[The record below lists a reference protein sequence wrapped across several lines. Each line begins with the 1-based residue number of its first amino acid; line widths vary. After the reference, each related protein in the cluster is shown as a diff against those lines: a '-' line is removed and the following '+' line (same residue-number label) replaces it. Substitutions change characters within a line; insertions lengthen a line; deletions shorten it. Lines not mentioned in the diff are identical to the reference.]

1 MANRIYVVL
10 MKTLV
15 LVFALSA
22 EIALS
27 QPAPVAPERPAQVET
42 PKPVVK
48 KLPASSRNLSGDR
61 VIPPEDP
68 IVAKAR
74 ADVFREVCMRGSE
87 FKGKRMYYG
96 KQLRARVIDFKSR
109 EPVEGVLVFAVWGSQ
124 RVDGEGI
131 VGSGRPG
138 IAHTVEVFTDK
149 DGYFTIPAWGPLPL
163 FAWHFREMPF
173 WNRPEGRVNANPR
186 LTLFK
191 EGYGTRVGEPDDRD
205 DYGRKSLVGNPLLI
219 EDVPGESEY
228 NGMDI
233 PLGRLMN
240 SDPRNAKWSHA
251 NFAIETDHVLASLSD
266 ADYCAWERTP
276 NSVSTAWRW
285 VKFTRDP
292 HNKIGESTVL
302 SSLLACDRL
311 RVETGCK
318 SFKSFVDGVK

>member
-74 ADVFREVCMRGSE
+74 ADGLRESCTQGTK

-96 KQLRARVIDFKSR
+96 KQLRARVIDPKTR
-109 EPVEGVLVFAVWGSQ
+109 QPVEGVLVFAVWGSQ
-124 RVDGEGI
+124 RVDREGI

-138 IAHTVEVFTDK
+138 IVHTVEVFTDK

-163 FAWHFREMPF
+163 FAWYFGEMPW
-173 WNRPEGRVNANPR
+173 WNQSEGQVNANPR

-191 EGYGTRVGEPDDRD
+191 EGHGIRVGEPGEHDEL
-205 DYGRKSLVGNPLLI
+205 GLKSLVGNPMLV
-219 EDVPGESEY
+219 EGVPGASEY
-228 NGMDI
+228 DGMDI
-233 PLGRLMN
+233 PLWKYVG
-240 SDPRNAKWSHA
+240 SDPRNGQ
-251 NFAIETDHVLASLSD
+251 FALADLAREMDRVLSNLSEGD
-266 ADYCAWERTP
+266 FCAWERTP
-276 NSVSTAWRW
+276 NSVSNAWKW
-285 VKFTRDP
+285 VKFTRDTR
-292 HNKIGESTVL
+292 NENGWSTAFQYQL
-302 SSLLACDRL
+302 YCDDV
-311 RVETGCK
+311 RVATGCK